1 VMTVLSPL
9 SLASLHAM
17 QYEVSAS
24 VPCREAV
31 SLKIVGMIHPLSD
44 WIFTTLISPTLQ
56 RASRSVIDVR

>member
-1 VMTVLSPL
+1 MTVLSPL

-31 SLKIVGMIHPLSD
+31 SLKIVGMIHPSSVGLDFHDINLSD
-44 WIFTTLISPTLQ
+44 VTKGIKICN
-56 RASRSVIDVR
+56 RR